1 MNSLTVMF
9 FNIQAVR
16 GCTWY
21 SILSCEYIIIDLFIL
36 LWRSIQVF
44 PGFCRFFLLLQII
57 FWGIFL
63 YVSSVACVRVFL
75 GHNTENGDSG
85 LCISSLA
92 DSQLFVLLKEF

>member
-1 MNSLTVMF
+1 MNSLTVVF
-9 FNIQAVR
+9 FNIHAVH

-21 SILSCEYIIIDLFIL
+21 SILSCEYIIIVSFIL
-36 LWRSIQVF
+36 LWRSIPVF
-44 PGFCRFFLLLQII
+44 PGFCGDFLLLQII
-57 FWGIFL
+57 FGGIFL
-63 YVSSVACVRVFL
+63 HVSSVACGRAFL